1 MKKYILFALVFC
13 MLSGVVFAQVEEI
26 VSYEMNDRITMNIQ
40 PNGDV
45 KAKEEIEL
53 TAVAYQAI
61 KAAYPNWSAFMR
73 LFKPE
78 NTPIQMVDLNLDAD
92 DMANKITADYTLK
105 GASVNKGDYWE
116 LEASSPGTKI
126 ILASENKDQMI
137 FTYSE
142 NIGGFKIT
150 TTTTVNFPPG
160 AKNLEF
166 DSSKNLVS
174 YELNYSPAVGRII
187 FLAFGIICLIL
198 VVINHYVVKFDFWK

>member
-1 MKKYILFALVFC
+1 MKKYIILAILLC
-13 MLSGVVFAQVEEI
+13 MFSGVVFAQIEE
-26 VSYEMNDRITMNIQ
+26 VVTYEMNDKITMNVQ

-45 KAKEEIEL
+45 TAEEVIEL
-53 TAVAYQAI
+53 SAGAYQAV
-61 KAAYPNWSAFMR
+61 KTAYPNWSAFMR

-105 GASVNKGDYWE
+105 GASVNKGEYWE

-126 ILASENKDQMI
+126 TLASENKNQMV
-137 FTYSE
+137 FTYSD
-142 NIGGFKIT
+142 NSGGFKIT
-150 TTTTVNFPPG
+150 TTTTINFPPG

-166 DSSKNLVS
+166 DSNKNIVS

-198 VVINHYVVKFDFWK
+198 VGINHYIVKFDFWK